1 VDKIKKGGRNMADLE
16 FIAPEKTTT
25 VTFEVA
31 PAYNV
36 VSSLILLNERLP
48 GFAEW
53 VSQTAEALPQ
63 DLLETNMLVASSAT
77 TFLEGQSWPSFPAF
91 VDHLE
96 TLDAYEMR
104 DREMRAILKNAASYL
119 EDGDQALPTAQD
131 LLADESRYLTFI
143 EEVYSC
149 KDHPYN
155 EAHSRREYAYLIDP
169 PARKALMI
177 SHLRKM
183 WDEILAKEWE
193 HHVPMLQACVE
204 AFESLDTRGMS
215 PEGIIQ
221 HVVDRQIPDEWE
233 GLFEALKEVIL
244 IPSPHIGPYLL
255 MISQTDT
262 TARIIFGARMPKG
275 AKVQSPALNRTEL
288 IARMSA
294 LANDTRLSILHLLSQ
309 EDELGSQDIMNRLD
323 LSQSAASRHLQHL
336 KATGYIVE
344 RTRGAAKYYRLNP
357 DRIDDMFQALKEFL
371 Q

>member
-1 VDKIKKGGRNMADLE
+1 MADLE
-16 FIAPEKTTT
+16 FIAPVKTTT
-25 VTFEVA
+25 VTFELA
-31 PAYNV
+31 PAYNAL
-36 VSSLILLNERLP
+36 SSLILLNERLP

-53 VSQTAEALPQ
+53 VSQTVEALPQ
-63 DLLETNMLVASSAT
+63 DLLETNMLAASSASI
-77 TFLEGQSWPSFPAF
+77 FLDDQSWSSFPAF
-91 VDHLE
+91 IDYLE
-96 TLDAYEMR
+96 TLDPHEMR
-104 DREMRAILKNAASYL
+104 DREMHALLKKAASYL
-119 EDGDQALPTAQD
+119 EDGGRVLPTAQE
-131 LLADESRYLTFI
+131 LLTDEGHYLSFI
-143 EEVYSC
+143 EEYLSC
-149 KDHPYN
+149 KDYPFD
-155 EAHSRREYAYLIDP
+155 EARSKMEYASLIDP

-193 HHVPMLQACVE
+193 HHIPMLQACVE
-204 AFESLDTRGMS
+204 AFESFDTRGMS
-215 PEGIIQ
+215 TEAIIQ
-221 HVVDRQIPDEWE
+221 HVVDREIPDEWD

-262 TARIIFGARMPKG
+262 TARVIFGARMPKG
-275 AKVQSPALNRTEL
+275 AKIQSPALNRTEL

-309 EDELGSQDIMNRLD
+309 EDELGSQDIMNQLD

-344 RTRGAAKYYRLNP
+344 RTRGATKYFRLNP
-357 DRIDDMFQALKEFL
+357 DRIDDMFQALKNFL

>member
-1 VDKIKKGGRNMADLE
+1 MADLE
-16 FIAPEKTTT
+16 FIAPAKTTT
-25 VTFEVA
+25 VTFRVA
-31 PAYNV
+31 PAYNTL
-36 VSSLILLNERLP
+36 SSLLLLNERLP

-53 VSQTAEALPQ
+53 VNQTVEALPQ
-63 DLLETNMLVASSAT
+63 DLLETNMLVASPAT
-77 TFLEGQSWPSFPAF
+77 IFLEDQSWSSFPALI
-91 VDHLE
+91 DYLE
-96 TLDAYEMR
+96 TLDPYEMR
-104 DREMRAILKNAASYL
+104 DREMQSLLKKAAFYL
-119 EDGDQALPTAQD
+119 EDGVLELPTAQE
-131 LLADESRYLTFI
+131 LLADEGRYLTFI
-143 EEVYSC
+143 EEVHSY
-149 KDHPYN
+149 KDYPFN
-155 EAHSRREYAYLIDP
+155 EAHSKREYASLIDP
-169 PARKALMI
+169 PARQALMI

-193 HHVPMLQACVE
+193 HHIPMLQECVE

-215 PEGIIQ
+215 TEGIIQ
-221 HVVDRQIPDEWE
+221 HVVDREIPDGWE
-233 GLFEALKEVIL
+233 GLFEELKEVIL

-262 TARIIFGARMPKG
+262 TAKIIFGARMPKG
-275 AKVQSPALNRTEL
+275 AKIQSPALNRTEL

-294 LANDTRLSILHLLSQ
+294 LANETRLSILHLLSQ

-344 RTRGAAKYYRLNP
+344 RARGATKHFRLNP